1 MRTNLQST
9 QKPSIPTFLVQINPF
24 HPYHS
29 LSLFSKLHYIYLL
42 CQGAVFQSI
51 CCWRPNPNI
60 QLTTHTMHSWAFLR
74 TSSFSSSSSPS
85 IPRFLSSQRNA
96 SRPIFTQSNG
106 SSSSSSSSSCG
117 SSNNN
122 GGGGGGNKK
131 RGRSNSDLES
141 ILRSISSGIF
151 VVVGSSLGLSYWSS
165 LSDSNCFLS
174 FADSRGQNENANVN
188 AEPEHK
194 SNFLFGDAYR
204 RKVFFKYEKRIR
216 TQSPPEKVCFFTKDI
231 LRCYSYGPEQIYEY
245 DLDGGK
251 PRVFEYFA
259 SIRTPSGEVLMMPA
273 DLMRAVVPVFPPSES
288 NRIREGYLKGEW
300 IPSELHC
307 APSIFFM
314 LFDTNN
320 DGLISFAD
328 NGEIDKDEFKKV
340 MTLMRTHNRQGARHR
355 DGLRIGLN
363 VSGSVE
369 DGGLLEYFF
378 GKDGKQCLEHGKF
391 VQFLRDL
398 HDEILRLEFAHYDY
412 KSQGTITAKDFALS
426 MVASA
431 DMRQVNKFLDRVEEL
446 NDEPNLKDIR
456 ITFEEFKNLAE
467 LRKRLRPLSL
477 AIFSHGKVNGLLT
490 KPDFQ
495 RAAYHVCG
503 ISLTENVVDMIF
515 YVFDTNHDGSLSSDE
530 FLRVLQ
536 RRERDALVEL
546 INHPQHG
553 QSSIG
558 VQRKISKKNYW
569 KIPNVSHPQE
579 FACNLEG
586 TWRTF
591 LQI

>member
-1 MRTNLQST
+1 
-9 QKPSIPTFLVQINPF
+9 
-24 HPYHS
+24 
-29 LSLFSKLHYIYLL
+29 
-42 CQGAVFQSI
+42 
-51 CCWRPNPNI
+51 
-60 QLTTHTMHSWAFLR
+60 MHSWAFLR

-106 SSSSSSSSSCG
+106 SSSSSSSCG

-216 TQSPPEKVCFFTKDI
+216 TQSPPEKV
-231 LRCYSYGPEQIYEY
+231 
-245 DLDGGK
+245 
-251 PRVFEYFA
+251 FEYFA

-320 DGLISFAD
+320 DGLISFAEYIFLVTLLSIPESSFSVAFKMFD
-328 NGEIDKDEFKKV
+328 LDSNGEIDKDEFKKV

-536 RRERDALVEL
+536 RRERDVTLPREGGFMGL
-546 INHPQHG
+546 FSCWLECTNNC
-553 QSSIG
+553 SY
-558 VQRKISKKNYW
+558 SKM
-569 KIPNVSHPQE
+569 
-579 FACNLEG
+579 L
-586 TWRTF
+586 
-591 LQI
+591 L

>member
-1 MRTNLQST
+1 M
-9 QKPSIPTFLVQINPF
+9 
-24 HPYHS
+24 
-29 LSLFSKLHYIYLL
+29 
-42 CQGAVFQSI
+42 QGQAQ
-51 CCWRPNPNI
+51 
-60 QLTTHTMHSWAFLR
+60 H
-74 TSSFSSSSSPS
+74 
-85 IPRFLSSQRNA
+85 
-96 SRPIFTQSNG
+96 
-106 SSSSSSSSSCG
+106 
-117 SSNNN
+117 
-122 GGGGGGNKK
+122 
-131 RGRSNSDLES
+131 
-141 ILRSISSGIF
+141 IS
-151 VVVGSSLGLSYWSS
+151 
-165 LSDSNCFLS
+165 
-174 FADSRGQNENANVN
+174 
-188 AEPEHK
+188 EH
-194 SNFLFGDAYR
+194 DAYR

-216 TQSPPEKVCFFTKDI
+216 TRSPPEK
-231 LRCYSYGPEQIYEY
+231 
-245 DLDGGK
+245 
-251 PRVFEYFA
+251 VFEYFA
-259 SIRTPSGEVLMMPA
+259 SIRTPSGEVLMTPT
-273 DLMRAVVPVFPPSES
+273 DLRRAVVPVFPPSES

-314 LFDTNN
+314 LFDTGN
-320 DGLISFAD
+320 DGLISFAEYIFLVTLLSIPESSFSVAFKMFD
-328 NGEIDKDEFKKV
+328 LDNNGEIDKDEFKKV

-355 DGLRIGLN
+355 DGLRIGLK

-412 KSQGTITAKDFALS
+412 KSQGTISAKDFALS

-431 DMRQVNKFLDRVEEL
+431 DMRHVNKFLDHVEEL

-467 LRKRLRPLSL
+467 LRKRLCSLSL

-503 ISLTENVVDMIF
+503 ISLMENVVDMIF

-536 RRERDALVEL
+536 RREMDVTLPREAGFMGLFSCWL
-546 INHPQHG
+546 
-553 QSSIG
+553 
-558 VQRKISKKNYW
+558 
-569 KIPNVSHPQE
+569 
-579 FACNLEG
+579 
-586 TWRTF
+586 
-591 LQI
+591 

>member
-1 MRTNLQST
+1 
-9 QKPSIPTFLVQINPF
+9 
-24 HPYHS
+24 
-29 LSLFSKLHYIYLL
+29 
-42 CQGAVFQSI
+42 
-51 CCWRPNPNI
+51 
-60 QLTTHTMHSWAFLR
+60 MHSWAFLR

-85 IPRFLSSQRNA
+85 IPRFLSAQTA

-106 SSSSSSSSSCG
+106 SSSSSCG
-117 SSNNN
+117 SSNSN

-151 VVVGSSLGLSYWSS
+151 IVVGSSLGLSYWSS
-165 LSDSNCFLS
+165 LSDSNSFLS
-174 FADSRGQNENANVN
+174 FADSRGQNANVN
-188 AEPEHK
+188 VNVEPKHK
-194 SNFLFGDAYR
+194 SNFLFGDACR

-216 TQSPPEKVCFFTKDI
+216 AQSPPEK
-231 LRCYSYGPEQIYEY
+231 
-245 DLDGGK
+245 
-251 PRVFEYFA
+251 VFEYFA
-259 SIRTPSGEVLMMPA
+259 SIRTPSGEVFMTPA

-288 NRIREGYLKGEW
+288 NCIREGYLKGEW

-307 APSIFFM
+307 APSIFFT
-314 LFDTNN
+314 LFDTYN

-328 NGEIDKDEFKKV
+328 FSVAFKMFDLDNNGEIDKDEFKKV

-355 DGLRIGLN
+355 DGLRIGLK

-378 GKDGKQCLEHGKF
+378 GKDGNQCLEHGKF

-412 KSQGTITAKDFALS
+412 KSQGTISAKDFALS

-431 DMRQVNKFLDRVEEL
+431 DMRHVNKFLDH
-446 NDEPNLKDIR
+446 
-456 ITFEEFKNLAE
+456 NLAE

-495 RAAYHVCG
+495 RATYHVCG

-515 YVFDTNHDGSLSSDE
+515 YVFDTNNDGSLSSDE

-536 RRERDALVEL
+536 RQERDVTLPREAGFMGLFSCWL
-546 INHPQHG
+546 GCTNNC
-553 QSSIG
+553 SY
-558 VQRKISKKNYW
+558 SKM
-569 KIPNVSHPQE
+569 
-579 FACNLEG
+579 L
-586 TWRTF
+586 
-591 LQI
+591 L